1 MMATSES
8 LAPVLACSGVE
19 IVRHQDDLR
28 RVWKMHVLLKIGG
41 DDILMIELVKCTLIN
56 CISAK

>member
-19 IVRHQDDLR
+19 ITDENGGGFGAGS
-28 RVWKMHVLLKIGG
+28 IGFLG
-41 DDILMIELVKCTLIN
+41 YFGFGI
-56 CISAK
+56 